1 MTFLRSLLFSLY
13 LLALTPPYACLCFIV
28 FPFMNAENRFRFVR
42 GWTRLVIWAGSLICG
57 IHYRIEGMEQAQSM
71 LDKHVVLLSKH
82 QSAWETVAYVALMPK
97 PLCFV
102 FKREL
107 LLVPFFGWALGMLK
121 MVHINRKDGPRA
133 FASAARQ
140 GRDRL
145 AEGAWIIMF
154 PEGTRTASGLE
165 KPRYKSGGARLAVE
179 TGAWVI
185 PMAVNSGRLWPRN
198 SFLKYPGMIT
208 ISIGAPIESA
218 NKTADMLNQEV
229 ETWIEAEMR
238 RIDPDSYRRAGN
250 QATA

>member
-1 MTFLRSLLFSLY
+1 MIFIRSLLFALF
-13 LLALTPPYACLCFIV
+13 LLVFTPPYACACFIV

-42 GWTRLVIWAGSLICG
+42 GWTRSVIWAARLICG
-57 IHYRIEGMEQAQSM
+57 IRYRIQGIEHMQSM
-71 LDKHVVLLSKH
+71 LDKPVVLLSKH

-121 MVHINRKDGPRA
+121 MVHINRKDGTRA

-140 GRDRL
+140 GRERL

-154 PEGTRTASGLE
+154 PEGTRTPAGKE
-165 KPRYKSGGARLAVE
+165 NTRYKSGGARLAVE

-198 SFLKYPGMIT
+198 SFMKYPGTIT
-208 ISIGAPIESA
+208 ISIGTAIPSA
-218 NKTADMLNQEV
+218 NKTADVLNQEV
-229 ETWIEAEMR
+229 ETWVEAEMR
-238 RIDPDSYRRAGN
+238 RIDPESYRHAGN
-250 QATA
+250 RATA